1 MIRKFLFGSKDK
13 MRSAYLWN
21 TCAALLNAFQT
32 VFILM
37 LISRIDPV
45 IDAGVFTIAFAIG
58 NLMLTI
64 GKYGIRQFQVSDV
77 EEKYSFREYTASR
90 IVTSMIMI
98 LASFAYVGVNFATGL
113 YNPSKCM
120 VVILICLAKVIDA
133 IEDVIHGMLQQ
144 YLRLDAAGKILSVRM
159 CTYIFVYLI
168 CYYFSKNLVLT
179 SAVALA
185 VSFVQFVILNYT
197 AVKGFEIKKKTFD
210 IRNVKHIFVECFP
223 LFIAS
228 YLVIYIGNAP
238 KYAIDKVMSSE
249 AQACFTYIFMP
260 VFVISLLSQF
270 VYQPVISKMAL
281 LWHERKISQ
290 FNKLIFR
297 QIGLILLLS
306 IAAIIGGYLLGI
318 PVLSIIYGVDLTE
331 YKKALVILLIGGGAL
346 AIVNFL
352 QMIITVARKQ
362 KLLIIGYLLAFL
374 LFVFGGKTIT
384 ERFGMIGI
392 SVFYTVV
399 VIILGIVFTGLT
411 IGIIRRSVKEDNCY
425 RQV

>member
-1 MIRKFLFGSKDK
+1 MIRNFLFGSKDK

-21 TCAALLNAFQT
+21 TCAAMLNAFQT

-64 GKYGIRQFQVSDV
+64 GKYGVRQFQVSDV

-90 IVTSMIMI
+90 IVTSIIMI

-159 CTYIFVYLI
+159 STYIFVYLI

-179 SAVALA
+179 SAVALV

-210 IRNVKHIFVECFP
+210 IRNVKNIFVECFP

-281 LWHERKISQ
+281 LWHEKKISQ

-399 VIILGIVFTGLT
+399 VIVLGAVFTVLT
-411 IGIIRRSVKEDNCY
+411 IGIIRQSRNGDN
-425 RQV
+425 

>member
-1 MIRKFLFGSKDK
+1 MIRKILFGSKDK

-21 TCAALLNAFQT
+21 TCAAMLNAFQT

-90 IVTSMIMI
+90 IVTSIIMI

-159 CTYIFVYLI
+159 STYIFVYLI

-179 SAVALA
+179 SAVALV

-210 IRNVKHIFVECFP
+210 IRNVKNIFVECFP

-281 LWHERKISQ
+281 LWHEKKISQ

-399 VIILGIVFTGLT
+399 VIVLGAVFTVLT
-411 IGIIRRSVKEDNCY
+411 IGIIRQSRNGDN
-425 RQV
+425 

>member
-13 MRSAYLWN
+13 MKSAYLWN
-21 TCAALLNAFQT
+21 TCAAMLNAFQT

-90 IVTSMIMI
+90 IVTSIIMI

-113 YNPSKCM
+113 YSTSKCT

-133 IEDVIHGMLQQ
+133 IEDIIHGMLQQ
-144 YLRLDAAGKILSVRM
+144 YLRLDVAGKILSVRM

-185 VSFVQFVILNYT
+185 VSFIQFAILNYT
-197 AVKGFEIKKKTFD
+197 AVKGFEIKKKTCN
-210 IRNVKHIFVECFP
+210 IKNVKNIFVECFP

-281 LWHERKISQ
+281 LWHEKKISQ

-297 QIGLILLLS
+297 QIVLILLLS
-306 IAAIIGGYLLGI
+306 VAAIIGGYLLGI

-374 LFVFGGKTIT
+374 MFVFGGKTIT

-399 VIILGIVFTGLT
+399 VIVLGIVFTGLT
-411 IGIIRRSVKEDNCY
+411 VGIIKKYPHN
-425 RQV
+425 

>member
-1 MIRKFLFGSKDK
+1 MIRNFLFGSKDK

-21 TCAALLNAFQT
+21 TCAAMLNAFQT

-64 GKYGIRQFQVSDV
+64 GKYGVRQFQVSDV

-90 IVTSMIMI
+90 IVTSIIMI

-133 IEDVIHGMLQQ
+133 IEDGIHGMLQQ

-159 CTYIFVYLI
+159 STYIFVYLI

-179 SAVALA
+179 SAVALV

-210 IRNVKHIFVECFP
+210 IRNVKNIFVECFP

-281 LWHERKISQ
+281 LWHEKKISQ

-297 QIGLILLLS
+297 QMGLILLLS

-384 ERFGMIGI
+384 ESFGMIGI

-411 IGIIRRSVKEDNCY
+411 IGIIRRSVKEDNA
-425 RQV
+425 